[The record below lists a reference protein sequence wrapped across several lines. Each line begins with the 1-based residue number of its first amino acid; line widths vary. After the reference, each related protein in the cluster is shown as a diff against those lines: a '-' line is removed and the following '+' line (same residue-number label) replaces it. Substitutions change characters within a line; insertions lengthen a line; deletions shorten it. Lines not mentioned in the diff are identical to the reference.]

1 MSDEPPTGLG
11 PEARPSPP
19 TTDDW
24 TSPLWGR
31 PDTLASH
38 WAGSPTSTGTPPPP
52 TVAPPPPARRPPRG
66 RLVTAGAALLVVSLL
81 GGVLLSRVLAPASSD
96 VTAASSQPGVSSP
109 SGPLPLPTAD
119 PSQAAPGLTL
129 PDPNLGGQGQ
139 RQGQNNGQ
147 NQGLTTQQ
155 SATAAAVSPALVDIV
170 TTVGYDEGQGAGT
183 GVVLSPDGIVLTNHH
198 VVAGATAIEVTDVG
212 NGRTYQATVLG
223 YDRSHDVAVLRLSG
237 ASGLTTAPLGD
248 SSSVTVGDSV
258 VAVGNAG
265 GAGGTPSA
273 VAGSVTGLNQSITA
287 QDSSNGTSENLVG
300 LIQVDAAIQPGDS
313 GGALVDTHRTVVGI
327 ITAGSFTAV
336 SQGTATQGYA
346 IPIATA
352 HAIAQ
357 QILAGSASATV
368 HIGGTAFLGIQVQG
382 SSIGA
387 TGPGVLVAGVIPGSA
402 AAGAGL
408 VAGDVITVVDG
419 QTVATAERLTSLL
432 GSHRPGDTV
441 TLRWTDQS
449 DTSHTATVKLGTG
462 PVG

>member
-1 MSDEPPTGLG
+1 MSDEPPTSPG
-11 PEARPSPP
+11 PKTWPAPP

-31 PDTLASH
+31 PDTLASQ
-38 WAGSPTSTGTPPPP
+38 WAGSPTSTEL
-52 TVAPPPPARRPPRG
+52 PPPPAAARPSPTRRPARTL
-66 RLVTAGAALLVVSLL
+66 LVTAGAALLALSLV

-96 VTAASSQPGVSSP
+96 VTAANAQPGVSSP
-109 SGPLPLPTAD
+109 LAPLPLPTAD
-119 PSQAAPGLTL
+119 PGQSAPGLAL
-129 PDPNLGGQGQ
+129 PDPNLGGQSQ
-139 RQGQNNGQ
+139 SQGQT
-147 NQGLTTQQ
+147 QGLTTQQ
-155 SATAAAVSPALVDIV
+155 SAAAAAVSPALVDIV

-183 GVVLSPDGIVLTNHH
+183 GVVLTSDGIVLTNHH
-198 VVAGATAIEVTDVG
+198 VVAGATAIAVTDVG

-237 ASGLTTAPLGD
+237 ASGLTTAPIGD
-248 SSSVTVGDSV
+248 SSSVAVGDSV

-273 VAGSVTGLNQSITA
+273 VAGTVTGLNQSITA
-287 QDSSNGTSENLVG
+287 QDSSNGTSEDLVG

-313 GGALVDTHRTVVGI
+313 GGALIDTHRTVVGI
-327 ITAGSFTAV
+327 ITAGSFTGV

-357 QILAGSASATV
+357 QILAGTASATV

-408 VAGDVITVVDG
+408 VAGDVITAAAG
-419 QTVATAERLTSLL
+419 QTVDTAEQLTSLL
-432 GSHRPGDTV
+432 GSRHPGDTV

-449 DTSHTATVKLGTG
+449 DASHTATVKLGTG

>member
-1 MSDEPPTGLG
+1 MSDEPPTSPG
-11 PEARPSPP
+11 PEAWPAPP

-38 WAGSPTSTGTPPPP
+38 WAGSPTSTEPSPPP
-52 TVAPPPPARRPPRG
+52 TVAPPPPARRPSRG
-66 RLVTAGAALLVVSLL
+66 PLVTAGAALLVVSLL

-96 VTAASSQPGVSSP
+96 VTAASAQPGVSSP
-109 SGPLPLPTAD
+109 LAPLPLPTAD
-119 PSQAAPGLTL
+119 PGQSAPGLAL
-129 PDPNLGGQGQ
+129 PDPNLGGQSQ
-139 RQGQNNGQ
+139 SQGQT
-147 NQGLTTQQ
+147 QGLTTQQ
-155 SATAAAVSPALVDIV
+155 SAAAAAVSPALVDIV

-183 GVVLSPDGIVLTNHH
+183 GVVLTSDGIVLTNHH
-198 VVAGATAIEVTDVG
+198 VVAGATAIAVTDVG

-237 ASGLTTAPLGD
+237 ASGLTTAPIGD
-248 SSSVTVGDSV
+248 SSSVAVGDSV

-273 VAGSVTGLNQSITA
+273 VAGTVTGLNQSITA
-287 QDSSNGTSENLVG
+287 QDSSNGTSEDLVG

-313 GGALVDTHRTVVGI
+313 GGALIDTHRTVVGI
-327 ITAGSFTAV
+327 ITAGSFTGV

-357 QILAGSASATV
+357 QILAGTASATV

-408 VAGDVITVVDG
+408 VAGDVITVADG
-419 QTVATAERLTSLL
+419 QTVDTAEQLTSLL
-432 GSHRPGDTV
+432 GSRHPGDTV

-449 DTSHTATVKLGTG
+449 DASHTATVKLGTG

>member
-1 MSDEPPTGLG
+1 MSDEPPTSPG
-11 PEARPSPP
+11 PKAWPAPP

-31 PDTLASH
+31 PDTLASQ
-38 WAGSPTSTGTPPPP
+38 WAGSPTSTEL
-52 TVAPPPPARRPPRG
+52 PPPPAAARPSPTRRPARTL
-66 RLVTAGAALLVVSLL
+66 LVTAGAALLALSLV

-96 VTAASSQPGVSSP
+96 VTAANAQPGVSSP
-109 SGPLPLPTAD
+109 LAPLPLPTAD
-119 PSQAAPGLTL
+119 PGQSAPGLAL
-129 PDPNLGGQGQ
+129 PDPNLGGQSQ
-139 RQGQNNGQ
+139 SQGQT
-147 NQGLTTQQ
+147 QGLTTQQ
-155 SATAAAVSPALVDIV
+155 SAAAAAVSPALVDIV

-183 GVVLSPDGIVLTNHH
+183 GVVLTSDGIVLTNHH
-198 VVAGATAIEVTDVG
+198 VVAGATAIAVTDVG

-237 ASGLTTAPLGD
+237 ASGLTTAPIGD
-248 SSSVTVGDSV
+248 SSSVAVGDSV

-273 VAGSVTGLNQSITA
+273 VGGTVTGLNQSITA
-287 QDSSNGTSENLVG
+287 QDSSNGTSEDLVG

-313 GGALVDTHRTVVGI
+313 GGALIDTHRTVVGI
-327 ITAGSFTAV
+327 ITAGSFTGV

-357 QILAGSASATV
+357 QILAGTASATV

-408 VAGDVITVVDG
+408 VAGDVITAAAG
-419 QTVATAERLTSLL
+419 QTVDTAEQLTSLL
-432 GSHRPGDTV
+432 GSRHPGDTV

-449 DTSHTATVKLGTG
+449 DASHTATVKLGTG